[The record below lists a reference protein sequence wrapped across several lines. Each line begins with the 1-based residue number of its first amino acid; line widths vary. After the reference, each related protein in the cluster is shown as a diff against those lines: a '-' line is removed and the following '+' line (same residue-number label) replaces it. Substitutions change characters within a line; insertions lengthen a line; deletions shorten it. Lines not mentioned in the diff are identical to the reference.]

1 MLQPAR
7 TADEDKQALLREQLH
22 MMQQTLLSQLQQ
34 VLTQGAATANLGAE
48 ANYFTAGIVAESDQQ
63 MGRVLRGR
71 WG

>member
-1 MLQPAR
+1 
-7 TADEDKQALLREQLH
+7 
-22 MMQQTLLSQLQQ
+22 MMQQTILSQLQQ